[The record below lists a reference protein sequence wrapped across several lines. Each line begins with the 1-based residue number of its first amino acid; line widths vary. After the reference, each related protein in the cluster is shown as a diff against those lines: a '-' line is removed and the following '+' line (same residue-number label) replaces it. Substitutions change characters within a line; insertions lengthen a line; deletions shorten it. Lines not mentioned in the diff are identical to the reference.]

1 MLRSHFRWKN
11 RSFWPF
17 RIPPD
22 HLPGDPLPT
31 HLRQATDLRGAQR
44 RRTLAAALDAG
55 GARGAEGRI
64 DEYSRWWKSP
74 NWLGI
79 QCGKIFVI
87 QPDSYGF
94 PIFLCFSYVF
104 PMVFLGD
111 SWWNHHFPLVF
122 PAQLSRLDGCS
133 WGALL
138 DQLARQG
145 QTAEALKLIQAD
157 PRKKKKHRKT
167 HGKTGSGWWFGT
179 FGLYLV
185 VGYISG

>member
-1 MLRSHFRWKN
+1 
-11 RSFWPF
+11 
-17 RIPPD
+17 
-22 HLPGDPLPT
+22 
-31 HLRQATDLRGAQR
+31 
-44 RRTLAAALDAG
+44 
-55 GARGAEGRI
+55 
-64 DEYSRWWKSP
+64 
-74 NWLGI
+74 
-79 QCGKIFVI
+79 
-87 QPDSYGF
+87 
-94 PIFLCFSYVF
+94 
-104 PMVFLGD
+104 
-111 SWWNHHFPLVF
+111 
-122 PAQLSRLDGCS
+122 LDGCS